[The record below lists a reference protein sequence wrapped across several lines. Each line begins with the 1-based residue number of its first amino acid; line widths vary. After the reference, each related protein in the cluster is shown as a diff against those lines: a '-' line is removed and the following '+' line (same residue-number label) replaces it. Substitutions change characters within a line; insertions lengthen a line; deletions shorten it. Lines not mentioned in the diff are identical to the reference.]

1 MAYTVK
7 QSNPAAAT
15 PADLYTV
22 PAGKEAVI
30 STLAV
35 CEHGDVATRFR
46 VLVRPAGAAA
56 AAVHR
61 LVYDAPVAGLD
72 TVFLTIGAALAAGDV
87 VTVEAATADVTF
99 TAFVS
104 ETEV

>member
-1 MAYTVK
+1 MAFTVK

-22 PAGKEAVI
+22 PASKEAVI
-30 STLAV
+30 STLAIA
-35 CEHGDVATRFR
+35 EHGGAPADFK

-56 AAVHR
+56 ADVHV
-61 LVYDAPVAGLD
+61 LVNAAELVAND
-72 TVFLTIGAALAAGDV
+72 TQFLTIGIVLAATDV
-87 VTVEAATADVTF
+87 ITVETTTADVTF
-99 TAFVS
+99 TAFVN

>member
-1 MAYTVK
+1 MAYMVK
-7 QSNPAAAT
+7 QANPAAAT

-22 PAGKEAVI
+22 TASKQAVI

-35 CEHGDVATRFR
+35 CEHNDVATRYR
-46 VLVRPAGAAA
+46 VLIRPAGASAA
-56 AAVHR
+56 DVHR

-72 TVFLTIGAALAAGDV
+72 TVFLTVGIALATTDV
-87 VTVEAATADVTF
+87 ITVEAATGDVTF
-99 TAFVS
+99 TAFVN